1 MVDTGRVTV
10 QTRDLEKAIE
20 AVTRVYCS
28 HQIAITGRVPEID
41 AVLRVCGPTAQPLV
55 SLRRYVRA
63 VRRRWPALTRSRV
76 RGLLGRTEPS
86 LMRGGRT
93 MGQYTE
99 AFVGIDTAKKK
110 HALAIADP
118 DRDGEIR
125 YLGEI
130 DSAPAI

>member
-55 SLRRYVRA
+55 SLSY
-63 VRRRWPALTRSRV
+63 S
-76 RGLLGRTEPS
+76 TEVS
-86 LMRGGRT
+86 
-93 MGQYTE
+93 
-99 AFVGIDTAKKK
+99 IDAASFPT
-110 HALAIADP
+110 
-118 DRDGEIR
+118 
-125 YLGEI
+125 
-130 DSAPAI
+130 SF